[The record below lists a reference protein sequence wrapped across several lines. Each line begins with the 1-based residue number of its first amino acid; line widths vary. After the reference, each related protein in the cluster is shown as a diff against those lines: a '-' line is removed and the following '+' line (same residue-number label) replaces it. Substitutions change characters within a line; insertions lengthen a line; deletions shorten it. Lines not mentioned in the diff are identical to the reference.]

1 MNHLAQLID
10 CEYAFAYARKH
21 QLHFD
26 LFLIERAYGR
36 AEVARKQVERFA
48 QLRNFGSC
56 GYGYA
61 FAVIAARHAQ
71 RRARHCGDRLDRA
84 LGQQQRKYYR
94 EHGRDRNRN
103 QHDKGYI
110 ARYIAYLRKRL
121 TQQHRAVNA
130 AARYYR
136 RARKRPRAIHKVELP
151 HVGHGIAR
159 QYARHQFVIYG
170 AEYLR
175 AVGQRL
181 RRFGGCVRLIR

>member
-48 QLRNFGSC
+48 QLRDLGGG
-56 GYGYA
+56 GYGDA
-61 FAVIAARHAQ
+61 LAVAAVCHAL
-71 RRARHCGDRLDRA
+71 RRARHCGDRLNRA

-130 AARYYR
+130 AARHYR
-136 RARKRPRAIHKVELP
+136 SARERPCALHKIKLP
-151 HVGHGIAR
+151 HVGHGIAC
-159 QYARHQFVIYG
+159 QYARYQLIIYG
-170 AEYLR
+170 TEYLR

-181 RRFGGCVRLIR
+181 RRFGGCIRLIR